1 MSALYV
7 DGIGA
12 PVTIR
17 LEGPALS
24 LHRPTG
30 PQGRVPLRRLS
41 RLVLRGPATL
51 EGPVLPALLR
61 AGIPVSFLDGGG
73 RPLGTLLPASARR
86 TDTRALLEEA
96 DNRGMLD
103 AVRESWKAAEE
114 RRLLLDLATRLG
126 IATPELRRARIDRR
140 VLAALDR
147 TGAPLSGEELVTRMR
162 GLLESHLAC
171 LLLEEGL
178 GWSWQGG
185 DPEHWN
191 LRADLADVLILALL
205 PDLFDLARFMAA
217 HPERHRTPAAVYRRF
232 ARRYERAAPHIARL
246 CDHALA
252 RLRRLLR
259 EELA

>member
-12 PVTIR
+12 PVSIR
-17 LEGPALS
+17 LEGAGLS
-24 LHRPTG
+24 LERPDG

-51 EGPVLPALLR
+51 DGPVLPALLR
-61 AGIPVSFLDGGG
+61 AGIPVSFLDSSG
-73 RPLGTLLPASARR
+73 RPLGTLLPTFARR

-96 DNRGMLD
+96 EERGLLD
-103 AVRESWKAAEE
+103 RVRGSWKAAEE
-114 RRLLLDLATRLG
+114 RRLLLDLATGLG
-126 IATPELRRARIDRR
+126 IATPELHRPRIERRL
-140 VLAALDR
+140 LAALDR
-147 TGAPLSGEELVTRMR
+147 IGAPLDGEELVGRMR

-171 LLLEEGL
+171 LLFEEGL

-205 PDLFDLARFMAA
+205 PALFDLARFLAA
-217 HPERHRTPAAVYRRF
+217 HPERHRTPRALHHRF
-232 ARRYERAAPHIARL
+232 ARRYEREAPRIARL

-252 RLRRLLR
+252 RLRRILR